1 MLRQRFRSSV
11 YKVMFVSF
19 AFNLFCLLLF
29 VTDGNGKRY
38 FKSTAVFFVFLLN
51 IQRRVGEWGQD
62 VQDERNMSR

>member
-11 YKVMFVSF
+11 YEVMFASF

-51 IQRRVGEWGQD
+51 MQRRVGEGGED
-62 VQDERNMSR
+62 VQVERNTSR